1 MDGRNVKSTLQ
12 YDNNVATVT
21 EKWDGKMSTITYS
34 VRDGQMIITC
44 DMNGVVASC
53 TDGFIHPCMGA
64 ETYRVSEKCK

>member
-44 DMNGVVASC
+44 DMNGVVC
-53 TDGFIHPCMGA
+53 ERIHDK
-64 ETYRVSEKCK
+64 S